1 MSDPEAIEGVVIVAD
16 DGKAVYSYGDGIIL
30 PNIIISGS
38 PIVHGGFGRAGA
50 ASVFAASHLEIAVVG
65 VIVADDG
72 QTVYVLDDRSIPGI
86 SHPTVHNGVGSAGT
100 FDIVA
105 ASHIE
110 LAIGSV
116 IVADYRAAAAAYG
129 NRGML
134 LPDISPAA
142 GNRMGGEAIGGIA
155 VYCVL
160 LLNEAQKQQRTIGEH
175 ERTIEAHESVIATLL
190 ARVEQL
196 EQPRRAESGG
206 AAQ

>member
-72 QTVYVLDDRSIPGI
+72 QTVYVLDDRSIPDI
-86 SHPTVHNGVGSAGT
+86 SHRVHKGGGSAGT
-100 FDIVA
+100 FNIVA
-105 ASHIE
+105 ASHPE
-110 LAIGSV
+110 FAIGSV

-129 NRGML
+129 NGGML
-134 LPDISPAA
+134 LPDISPTAHSKE
-142 GNRMGGEAIGGIA
+142 GEAIGGIA
-155 VYCVL
+155 VYCVTMGHL
-160 LLNEAQKQQRTIGEH
+160 
-175 ERTIEAHESVIATLL
+175 
-190 ARVEQL
+190 
-196 EQPRRAESGG
+196 
-206 AAQ
+206 